1 MRKRCAWPF
10 GGSFEPYLIRVF
22 TREELMRTVWGWE
35 GEGGSLR
42 TRTLDTHAA
51 RLRHKLSGGRTS
63 FVINVW
69 GVGYR
74 LLDGVAS

>member
-1 MRKRCAWPF
+1 
-10 GGSFEPYLIRVF
+10 LTRVF
-22 TREELMRTVWGWE
+22 TREELMRTVWGW
-35 GEGGSLR
+35 GDAGAQLR

-51 RLRHKLSGGRTS
+51 RLRHKLSAGGAS
-63 FVINVW
+63 FVVNVW